1 MIYGNN
7 VIFFYSL
14 TFQITLL
21 HLYTSR
27 TALHCLLQITASMRL
42 RVGLITLLGIVI
54 VLVSNISTEDVENV
68 EKWTHMTGAHHVASS
83 AAESETHER
92 YSQNSKNN
100 DGMKKHIATSR
111 EHSCSD
117 KMGCFY

>member
-1 MIYGNN
+1 MW
-7 VIFFYSL
+7 
-14 TFQITLL
+14 
-21 HLYTSR
+21 R
-27 TALHCLLQITASMRL
+27 RA
-42 RVGLITLLGIVI
+42 GLITLLEIAI
-54 VLVSNISTEDVENV
+54 VLFSNTSTEDVENV